1 MIDKKI
7 AYEEL
12 GLLPI
17 WLQKNESKKN
27 TQALFDISFY
37 RFKEL
42 NFSILVKGLDERP
55 YEEKEL
61 LRNIHLYSKSISENS
76 MYYKNIVDKKINEI
90 FNKNS
95 SNFIFSLGA
104 DNSSELDRLGINI
117 QSLPSLNDMLVNP
130 DKKRKLWHD
139 IQSLLCSEK
148 KENN

>member
-17 WLQKNESKKN
+17 WLKKMSLKKN
-27 TQALFDISFY
+27 NHALFDISFY
-37 RFKEL
+37 RHKEL
-42 NFSILVKGLDERP
+42 NFSILVKGLDERS

-61 LRNIHLYSKSISENS
+61 LRNIHLYFKSISENS
-76 MYYKNIVDKKINEI
+76 MLYKNIVDKKITEI

-104 DNSSELDRLGINI
+104 DNSSRVRWLRY
-117 QSLPSLNDMLVNP
+117 
-130 DKKRKLWHD
+130 
-139 IQSLLCSEK
+139 
-148 KENN
+148 

>member
-27 TQALFDISFY
+27 NHALFDISFY
-37 RFKEL
+37 RYKEL

-61 LRNIHLYSKSISENS
+61 LRNIHLYFKSISENS
-76 MYYKNIVDKKINEI
+76 MYYKNIVDKKITEI
-90 FNKNS
+90 LNKNS

-104 DNSSELDRLGINI
+104 DYSSELDDLEINI
-117 QSLPSLNDMLVNP
+117 QFLPSLNDMLVNS

>member
-27 TQALFDISFY
+27 THALFDISFY
-37 RFKEL
+37 RHKEL
-42 NFSILVKGLDERP
+42 NFSILVKGLDELP

-61 LRNIHLYSKSISENS
+61 LRNIHLYFKSFSENS
-76 MYYKNIVDKKINEI
+76 MYYKNIVDKKVNEI

-104 DNSSELDRLGINI
+104 ENSSELDGLGINI

-139 IQSLLCSEK
+139 IQSLLSSEK

>member
-17 WLQKNESKKN
+17 WLQKNESKNN
-27 TQALFDISFY
+27 THALFDISFY
-37 RFKEL
+37 KHKEL
-42 NFSILVKGLDERP
+42 NFSILVKGHDELP
-55 YEEKEL
+55 NEEKKL
-61 LRNIHLYSKSISENS
+61 LRNIHLYFKSISENS

-90 FNKNS
+90 FNKNL

-104 DNSSELDRLGINI
+104 DNLPELDGLGINI

-130 DKKRKLWHD
+130 EKKRKLWHD
-139 IQSLLCSEK
+139 IQSLLSSEK
-148 KENN
+148 KEGN

>member
-17 WLQKNESKKN
+17 WLQKNESKNN
-27 TQALFDISFY
+27 THALFDISFY
-37 RFKEL
+37 RHKEL
-42 NFSILVKGLDERP
+42 NFSILVKGHDELP
-55 YEEKEL
+55 YEEKKL
-61 LRNIHLYSKSISENS
+61 LRNIHLYFKSISENS
-76 MYYKNIVDKKINEI
+76 MYYKNIVDKKITEI

-104 DNSSELDRLGINI
+104 DNSSELDGLGINI

-130 DKKRKLWHD
+130 EKKRKLWHD
-139 IQSLLCSEK
+139 IQSLLSSEK

>member
-27 TQALFDISFY
+27 NHALFDISFY
-37 RFKEL
+37 RHKEL
-42 NFSILVKGLDERP
+42 NFSVLFKALDELP
-55 YEEKEL
+55 YEQKEL
-61 LRNIHLYSKSISENS
+61 LRNIHLYFKSISENS
-76 MYYKNIVDKKINEI
+76 MYYQNIVDKKINEI

-95 SNFIFSLGA
+95 SNFIFLLGA
-104 DNSSELDRLGINI
+104 DNSHELDDLGINI
-117 QSLPSLNDMLVNP
+117 KSLPSLNDLLLNP

-139 IQSLLCSEK
+139 IQSLLSSEK
-148 KENN
+148 RENN

>member
-27 TQALFDISFY
+27 TQALYDISFY
-37 RFKEL
+37 RHKEL

-61 LRNIHLYSKSISENS
+61 LRNIHLYFKSFSENS
-76 MYYKNIVDKKINEI
+76 MYYKNIVDKKVNEI

-104 DNSSELDRLGINI
+104 ENSSELDGLGINI

-139 IQSLLCSEK
+139 IQSLLSSEK

>member
-27 TQALFDISFY
+27 NHALFDISFY
-37 RFKEL
+37 RHKEL
-42 NFSILVKGLDERP
+42 NFSVLFKALDELP
-55 YEEKEL
+55 YEQKEL
-61 LRNIHLYSKSISENS
+61 LRNIHLYFKSISENS
-76 MYYKNIVDKKINEI
+76 MHYQNIVDKKINEI
-90 FNKNS
+90 FNKNL

-104 DNSSELDRLGINI
+104 DNSPELDGLGINI

-130 DKKRKLWHD
+130 EKKRKLWHD
-139 IQSLLCSEK
+139 IQSLLSSEK
-148 KENN
+148 RENN

>member
-61 LRNIHLYSKSISENS
+61 LRNIHLYFKSISENS
-76 MYYKNIVDKKINEI
+76 MLYKNIVDKKITEI

-104 DNSSELDRLGINI
+104 DNSSELDGLGINI

-139 IQSLLCSEK
+139 IQSLLSSEK
-148 KENN
+148 KEGN